1 MPNYEAVAEELRK
14 GFQRFRQ
21 LPDTTEADIRSLVI
35 DRVLAEVGYPSYYRR
50 AEHGVGRNRPDE
62 VCYTSEPSARS
73 GHAAVIVE
81 AKPYGTDFDKPVGGK
96 RSASPDRQIQRYL
109 RQHPASGPNTIG
121 VLTDG
126 ARWRIYERTGS
137 AAFDI
142 RFLTEYDLSTVAD
155 AAPAS
160 ARLDG
165 TDSAI
170 LRELVDC
177 ICRECVV
184 ARHGAPRAGRAR
196 TPALA
201 ERLFAVFGEA
211 DGFPEPDAVLHHLLG
226 GRMADAHH
234 DLAGH
239 VRLEGIVRD
248 AHETDWQAYAYALGA
263 PLLEPE
269 KPTLEGRHAVAAAVR
284 FADAPYGLSRAD
296 AALCA
301 RTFARVDGADAS
313 VVLAWCDTGDGGAEA
328 RLAACVNGRVSMTA
342 PFDPELPA
350 PSARAAIESVLG
362 LLAGERAAL
371 DPDRLLVPLEV
382 APLRQQFYADVS
394 AWTKRLAAGRNA
406 AGREAVLRHLI
417 RVMFAWI
424 LKEDGL
430 IPAVLFE
437 RAFAS
442 STLRD
447 LDLYHVNVLRYLF
460 QKRLD
465 VEDGKR
471 DPHPD
476 PAVDAVMDA
485 APFLNGSLFREQEG
499 DNELDIP
506 SEAYWNA
513 DPETPP
519 GLFTIFSRYHWT
531 TDEHRPGESEQ
542 TLDPELL
549 SNLFERLI
557 LPIET
562 GETLDRQ
569 PRGTYYTPAD
579 VTAEMCKDALAAA
592 VRNHAPAGVTDGQ
605 LLGLFGDPA
614 APLPVM
620 SGEEQ
625 GRLAERIRTLRVFDP
640 AVGSGAF
647 LFGCLTAL
655 RTALGKLDPDSAE
668 STPRIIREQLHGQDI
683 HPLAAQITRLRLF
696 IALKAA
702 DRAYGRNAPLPNLEA
717 RIVCADTLE
726 TSADPAWRP
735 DHPGRLDTADPEL
748 VSALTAVAE
757 NRGAWME
764 AHTEQEKQAV
774 LRRDS
779 ELRDSLR
786 LVLGRMG
793 DLASPELWNFAETP
807 ILPLPSH
814 PPEAKTARTDARLL
828 FYESPWR
835 GFDVVI
841 GNPPYE
847 ALSRSMDAARR
858 KALAERKRYRTT
870 NCGDLYPLF
879 CEAALALARP
889 EGGGVTLIVPLSIAF
904 GQQERTLRRA
914 FEECCT
920 SIDLRHYDNRPDT
933 VFNASP
939 TVMTPEN
946 SQRAT
951 ILTAALG
958 KARRTL
964 IRTTGLQHWH
974 SDERNRCLA
983 QRRTSTTPL
992 HGRNVDI
999 RIAGQWPRIPT
1010 LEVSQLISVLLK
1022 QKNTVADYQT
1032 DRGVQLGFPLAPRYF
1047 VSTIPAGAVSPR
1059 GERIFTV
1066 ADNDAGCLVM
1076 AVLNGHVG
1084 YGWWRVYGDGFHL
1097 NEHEVYTLPIPD
1109 SWATDPKSAIRL
1121 GRRLKSVIPDCI
1133 VENKQQGGI
1142 WRNVDFHRY
1151 APDLIAEID
1160 RLYIEALGL
1169 PLEPLLTHLKIMRSN
1184 RSWDF
1189 SRVV

>member
-14 GFQRFRQ
+14 GFQRFWQR
-21 LPDTTEADIRSLVI
+21 PDTNEADIRSLVI

-96 RSASPDRQIQRYL
+96 RSNSPDRQIQRYL

-165 TDSAI
+165 EDSAS

-184 ARHGAPRAGRAR
+184 ARHGAARVGRTR

-201 ERLFAVFGEA
+201 ERLFAIFGES
-211 DGFPEPDAVLHHLLG
+211 DGLPEPDAVLPHLLG
-226 GRMADAHH
+226 GRMVDAHH
-234 DLAGH
+234 DLAG
-239 VRLEGIVRD
+239 RIQLEGIVQD
-248 AHETDWQAYAYALGA
+248 AHDKDWIAYAYALGA
-263 PLLEPE
+263 PLLESE
-269 KPTLEGRHAVAAAVR
+269 KPTLEGRRAVAAAVR

-296 AALCA
+296 AALSA

-342 PFDPELPA
+342 PFDPELPT

-371 DPDRLLVPLEV
+371 DPERLLTPLEV
-382 APLRQQFYADVS
+382 APLRQRFYEEVS
-394 AWTKRLAAGRNA
+394 AWTRRLAAGRDA
-406 AGREAVLRHLI
+406 VGREAVLRHLI

-442 STLRD
+442 SNMD
-447 LDLYHVNVLRYLF
+447 NLDRYHVDILRYLF

-471 DPHPD
+471 DPHPNS
-476 PAVDAVMDA
+476 AVDVVMDA

-499 DNELDIP
+499 DDDLDIP
-506 SEAYWNA
+506 TVEYWNA
-513 DPETPP
+513 DPESPP

-562 GETLDRQ
+562 GEMLDRQ

-592 VRNHAPAGVTDGQ
+592 VRTHAPASVTDGE
-605 LLGLFGDPA
+605 LRALFGDRT
-614 APLPVM
+614 APLPAM
-620 SGEEQ
+620 SGEAQ
-625 GRLAERIRTLRVFDP
+625 ARLAERIHALRIFDP

-655 RTALGKLDPDSAE
+655 RTALEKLDQDRAE
-668 STPRIIREQLHGQDI
+668 PTPEIIKTQLHGQDI

-726 TSADPAWRP
+726 TSADPDWRP
-735 DHPGRLDTADPEL
+735 DHPGGLDTADPEL

-757 NRGAWME
+757 SRRAWLE
-764 AHTEQEKQAV
+764 AHTEEEKQQV
-774 LRRDS
+774 LQLNSDRRD
-779 ELRDSLR
+779 DFR
-786 LVLGRMG
+786 LLLSRMG

-828 FYESPWR
+828 FYESPWD

-847 ALSRSMDAARR
+847 ALSKSMDAARR
-858 KALAERKRYRTT
+858 KSLADRKHYRTT

-889 EGGGVTLIVPLSIAF
+889 EGGVVTMIVPLSIAF

-914 FEECCT
+914 FEERCA

-939 TVMTPEN
+939 TVRYPEN
-946 SQRAT
+946 RQRAT
-951 ILTAALG
+951 IVTA
-958 KARRTL
+958 
-964 IRTTGLQHWH
+964 IRGSTSASVIRATGLQRWPAG
-974 SDERNRCLA
+974 ERRLCLA
-983 QRRTSTTPL
+983 QRRTTPL
-992 HGRNVDI
+992 HRRRLNIDE

-1010 LEVSQLISVLLK
+1010 PEVDQMVESILAQERSIESYR
-1022 QKNTVADYQT
+1022 TGEGAT
-1032 DRGVQLGFPLAPRYF
+1032 LGFPASAMYYL
-1047 VSTIPAGAVSPR
+1047 STIPAGVVSPR
-1059 GERIFTV
+1059 REKTFSV
-1066 ADNDAGCLVM
+1066 ADEDTMKLVM
-1076 AVLNGHVG
+1076 AALNGHVG
-1084 YGWWRVYGDGFHL
+1084 YAWWAVFGDGFDM
-1097 NEHEVYTLPIPD
+1097 NEREIVTLAIPD
-1109 SWATDPKSAIRL
+1109 AWVADPQPAIAL
-1121 GRRLKSVIPDCI
+1121 GKQLLGAMSECG
-1133 VENKQQGGI
+1133 VETLMQGTL
-1142 WRNVDFHRY
+1142 WRNVNFHLR
-1151 APDLIAEID
+1151 PRLIAEID

-1189 SRVV
+1189 G

>member
-14 GFQRFRQ
+14 GFQRFWQR
-21 LPDTTEADIRSLVI
+21 PDTNEADIRSLVI

-96 RSASPDRQIQRYL
+96 RSNSPDRQIQRYL

-126 ARWRIYERTGS
+126 ARWRVYERTGS

-155 AAPAS
+155 AALAS
-160 ARLDG
+160 APLDG
-165 TDSAI
+165 EDSAN

-177 ICRECVV
+177 ICRECVL

-201 ERLFAVFGEA
+201 ELLFAVFGES
-211 DGFPEPDAVLHHLLG
+211 DGLPEPDAVLPHLLG
-226 GRMADAHH
+226 RRMVDAHH
-234 DLAGH
+234 DLAG
-239 VRLEGIVRD
+239 RIQLEGIVQD
-248 AHETDWQAYAYALGA
+248 AHDKDWIAYAYALGA
-263 PLLEPE
+263 PLLESE
-269 KPTLEGRHAVAAAVR
+269 KPTLEGRRAITAAVR
-284 FADAPYGLSRAD
+284 FADTPYGLSRAD

-313 VVLAWCDTGDGGAEA
+313 VVLAWCADDEGEAEA
-328 RLAACVNGRVSMTA
+328 RLAACVNGKVSMTA
-342 PFDPELPA
+342 PFDPELPT

-371 DPDRLLVPLEV
+371 DPERLLTPLEV
-382 APLRQQFYADVS
+382 APLRQRFYEEVS
-394 AWTKRLAAGRNA
+394 AWTRRLAAGRDA
-406 AGREAVLRHLI
+406 VGREAVLRHLI

-424 LKEDGL
+424 LKEDGI

-442 STLRD
+442 SNADNLNR
-447 LDLYHVNVLRYLF
+447 YHVDILRYLF
-460 QKRLD
+460 QERLD

-471 DPHPD
+471 EPHPNHV
-476 PAVDAVMDA
+476 VDAVMDA

-499 DNELDIP
+499 DGDLDIP
-506 SEAYWNA
+506 AAEYWNA
-513 DPETPP
+513 DPESPP

-579 VTAEMCKDALAAA
+579 VVAEMVKDALAAA
-592 VRNHAPAGVTDGQ
+592 TRSHAPSSVTDSE
-605 LLGLFGDPA
+605 LLDLFGDPA
-614 APLPVM
+614 APLPAM

-625 GRLAERIRTLRVFDP
+625 ARLAERIRALRIFDP

-655 RTALGKLDPDSAE
+655 RTALGKLGPDRAE
-668 STPRIIREQLHGQDI
+668 PTPEIVKTQLHGQDI

-702 DRAYGRNAPLPNLEA
+702 DRAYERNAPLPNLEA

-726 TSADPAWRP
+726 TSADPGWQP
-735 DHPGRLDTADPEL
+735 DHPGGLDAADPEL
-748 VSALTAVAE
+748 VSALTAVSE
-757 NRGAWME
+757 TRGAWLE
-764 AHTEQEKQAV
+764 AHTEEGKQQV
-774 LRRDS
+774 LQLNSDRRD
-779 ELRDSLR
+779 DFR
-786 LVLGRMG
+786 LLLSRMG

-828 FYESPWR
+828 FYESPWD

-847 ALSRSMDAARR
+847 ALGKSMDAARR
-858 KALAERKRYRTT
+858 KSLADRKRYRTI

-879 CEAALALARP
+879 CEAALALAKP
-889 EGGGVTLIVPLSIAF
+889 EGGVVTMIVPLSITF
-904 GQQERTLRRA
+904 GQRERTLRRA
-914 FEECCT
+914 FEERCA

-939 TVMTPEN
+939 TVRYPEN

-951 ILTAALG
+951 ILTATLG

-964 IRTTGLQHWH
+964 IRTTGLQHWP
-974 SDERNRCLA
+974 SNERHHCLR
-983 QRRTSTTPL
+983 QRLTAEIPQQGPSI
-992 HGRNVDI
+992 DY
-999 RIAGQWPRIPT
+999 RIGSQWPRIPT
-1010 LEVSQLISVLLK
+1010 PEVARMVEAILSQERNISSY
-1022 QKNTVADYQT
+1022 VAST
-1032 DRGVQLGFPLAPRYF
+1032 GVTLGFPRAPRYF
-1047 VSTIPAGAVSPR
+1047 LSTIPYGSVSPR
-1059 GERIFTV
+1059 REKTFTLP
-1066 ADNDAGCLVM
+1066 DEDALHLVM
-1076 AVLNGHVG
+1076 AAANGHVG
-1084 YGWWRVYGDGFHL
+1084 YAWWRIYGDGL
-1097 NEHEVYTLPIPD
+1097 DVNEHEITTLAIP
-1109 SWATDPKSAIRL
+1109 STWIANPQPAIRL
-1121 GRRLKSVIPDCI
+1121 GRALIEAMSDCVVETPNRGTVWRSV
-1133 VENKQQGGI
+1133 N
-1142 WRNVDFHRY
+1142 FHRK
-1151 APDLIAEID
+1151 PGLIAEID

-1189 SRVV
+1189 GDVV